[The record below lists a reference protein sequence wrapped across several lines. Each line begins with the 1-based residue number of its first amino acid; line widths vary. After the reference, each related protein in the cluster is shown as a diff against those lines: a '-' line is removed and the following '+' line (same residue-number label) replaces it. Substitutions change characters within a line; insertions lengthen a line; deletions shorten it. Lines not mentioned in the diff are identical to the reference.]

1 MTDKVFDAFKAFDK
15 KLKLDPAVTQQARDV
30 AADLEQCL
38 SDAGLLQSRLLQGS
52 FGRKTMRP
60 PLKDVDMVVVLPDA
74 LAEHPATPGMSEWAM
89 DKFRRAIVAANV
101 VPGVAFD
108 VEETHAHALQL
119 TIPGLDFTVD
129 LVPAFETESP
139 DDGWLYIADREK
151 DQWTK
156 RSDVRR
162 LRDKVAARNQH
173 CGGVWVNQVRQA
185 KQSLDR
191 DAEVNGLVCGLLVE
205 SVAYEAVTKKMAPQ
219 QAMVATF
226 TTAVDKL
233 TGPYTGLAQD
243 DLTGKWSGVE
253 RAHVLRFFEGHRRKA
268 VEAVRLERAGDP
280 VAAVHL
286 WRDVFGHLFPQTD
299 VGFTERLKT
308 ISQVGGAVTS
318 DGLLTTAAGNARP
331 SRPWRAVAVAVD
343 DVSTLPPSSLSST
356 QAQVAIPGLSMDDLL
371 ADPARVAKDVAA
383 GSVIWGTA
391 NVVGRHL
398 SNGLAVKLE
407 LDLLPLPE
415 AAAEG
420 YPTERV
426 RVVVSRE
433 REVLAY
439 PLSGRGRAWRHRND
453 LNPRM
458 LCLQYPG
465 DNPALLWLW
474 DDGLEDL
481 LTRVRLHVLSE
492 EAFRREGQWPGEE
505 LPHGRPQNGVA
516 WPVASPA
523 VRGALKK
530 WSR

>member
-38 SDAGLLQSRLLQGS
+38 RDAGLLQSRLLQGS

-60 PLKDVDMVVVLPDA
+60 PLKDVDMVVVLPDR
-74 LAEHPATPGMSEWAM
+74 LAEHRTQPGMSAWAM
-89 DKFRRAIVAANV
+89 DKLRKAIVAANIL
-101 VPGVAFD
+101 PGVVFD
-108 VEETHAHALQL
+108 VDEEHAHALQL
-119 TIPGLDFTVD
+119 TIPGLGFTVD

-156 RSDVRR
+156 LSDVRR
-162 LRDKVAARNQH
+162 LRDKVAARNQD

-185 KQSLDR
+185 KHSLDR
-191 DAEVNGLVCGLLVE
+191 DAEVKGLVCGLLVE

-219 QAMVATF
+219 QAMVAIF
-226 TTAVDKL
+226 TVAVDKL
-233 TGPYTGLAQD
+233 AGPYAGLAQD
-243 DLTGKWSGVE
+243 DLTGKWSGAE
-253 RAHVLRFFEGHRRKA
+253 RAQVLRFFAENRRKA
-268 VEAVRLERAGDP
+268 VEAVRLENAGDP
-280 VAAVHL
+280 VAAVHV
-286 WRDVFGHLFPQTD
+286 WRDVFGDPFPLTD
-299 VGFTERLKT
+299 VSFAERLKT
-308 ISQVGGAVTS
+308 IGQVGGAVTA

-331 SRPWRAVAVAVD
+331 ARPWKAVAVD
-343 DVSTLPPSSLSST
+343 EVSTLPPASLVSMRSKVEVS
-356 QAQVAIPGLSMDDLL
+356 APSMDDLL
-371 ADPARVAKDVAA
+371 ADPARVAMDVASGA
-383 GSVIWGTA
+383 VVWGAA
-391 NVVGRHL
+391 NVVGRQL
-398 SNGLAVKLE
+398 SNGFAVKLE

-426 RVVVSRE
+426 RVVVTRE
-433 REVLAY
+433 RKVMVY
-439 PLSGRGRAWRHRND
+439 PVSGRGRTWRHRND
-453 LNPRM
+453 VGPRM

-465 DNPALLWLW
+465 DDPALLWLW

-492 EAFRREGQWPGEE
+492 EAFRREGQWPGDE
-505 LPHGRPQNGVA
+505 LPHGNPQNDVV
-516 WPVASPA
+516 WPVASQA
-523 VRGALKK
+523 MRGALKK